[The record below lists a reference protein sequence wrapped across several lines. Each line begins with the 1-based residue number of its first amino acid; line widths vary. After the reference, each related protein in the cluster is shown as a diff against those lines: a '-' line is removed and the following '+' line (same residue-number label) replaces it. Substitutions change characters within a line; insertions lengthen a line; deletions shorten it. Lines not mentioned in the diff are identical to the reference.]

1 MDNNLKGVVGAS
13 VNNVVPDSVVPS
25 TKCSL
30 ISRILSKIYS
40 KKLYILVLLLVI
52 GAVFFYYKKKNL
64 LKNKLKDFKTMHTDF
79 KPVTELNKELELK
92 DNELLQLK
100 QQFEQLTN
108 DNNKLLQ
115 NQQLLHDAHN
125 MLLQKQSNNLI
136 QSNQMQSNEQMQTG
150 QMQTGQMQ
158 SGQSGQM
165 QSGQSGQMQS
175 GQMQSGQSGQMQS
188 GQMQPV
194 VLEQFNNND
203 RLENEVEYDNLGEDE
218 NVQQFNLTNN
228 EMNDVT
234 QALEQ

>member
-25 TKCSL
+25 TKSGL

-125 MLLQKQSNNLI
+125 MLLQKQSNNLV

-150 QMQTGQMQ
+150 QMQ
-158 SGQSGQM
+158 SGQSSQM
-165 QSGQSGQMQS
+165 QTGQSGQSGQMQS
-175 GQMQSGQSGQMQS
+175 GQMQSGQMQS

>member
-25 TKCSL
+25 TKSGL

-175 GQMQSGQSGQMQS
+175 GQMQSGQSGQMQ
-188 GQMQPV
+188 PV

>member
-1 MDNNLKGVVGAS
+1 
-13 VNNVVPDSVVPS
+13 
-25 TKCSL
+25 
-30 ISRILSKIYS
+30 
-40 KKLYILVLLLVI
+40 
-52 GAVFFYYKKKNL
+52 
-64 LKNKLKDFKTMHTDF
+64 
-79 KPVTELNKELELK
+79 
-92 DNELLQLK
+92 
-100 QQFEQLTN
+100 
-108 DNNKLLQ
+108 
-115 NQQLLHDAHN
+115 
-125 MLLQKQSNNLI
+125 
-136 QSNQMQSNEQMQTG
+136 MQSNE

-175 GQMQSGQSGQMQS
+175 GQMQSGQMQSGQTGQMQS

>member
-25 TKCSL
+25 TKSGL

-136 QSNQMQSNEQMQTG
+136 QSNQMQSNEQMQS
-150 QMQTGQMQ
+150 GQMQ

-165 QSGQSGQMQS
+165 QSGQSGQS
-175 GQMQSGQSGQMQS
+175 GQMQSGQSGQMQTGQMQS

>member
-25 TKCSL
+25 TKSGL

-125 MLLQKQSNNLI
+125 MLLQKQSNSLV
-136 QSNQMQSNEQMQTG
+136 QSNQMQSNE
-150 QMQTGQMQ
+150 QMQ

-165 QSGQSGQMQS
+165 QSG
-175 GQMQSGQSGQMQS
+175 QS